1 MKKKISISESLFLPP
16 PHLPPFVEPFLSWL
30 GEAFPYLNLA
40 GILSSL
46 TQIGGGFVWFEHR
59 LKHDLKG
66 PSYAM
71 RSINNLERKAAGM
84 TKRER
89 FPALKKKEKERIRL
103 LLFLPRPPPSGPR

>member
-1 MKKKISISESLFLPP
+1 
-16 PHLPPFVEPFLSWL
+16 
-30 GEAFPYLNLA
+30 LA

-59 LKHDLKG
+59 LKHYLKG

-71 RSINNLERKAAGM
+71 RSIKNLERKAAGM

-89 FPALKKKEKERIRL
+89 FPALKKKDLREERL
-103 LLFLPRPPPSGPR
+103 LLAFFLPRPPPSGPR